1 MTVPADAVVSLVKRD
16 ELIGV
21 ARDLVAIPSFKG
33 EETPVGMFIAQWCQ
47 QRGYSVELDEVEP
60 GRVQVIATLKGRSGG
75 RSLMLNGHT
84 DINSLTRGWDR
95 DPWQAWVEGD
105 KLYGH
110 GVQNMKGGLATI
122 MVAAEAVRQ
131 SGAPLAGDLVLAFV
145 VGETQGGEG
154 MHHLMNRGFRTDMAI
169 IAEPFGANNIAT
181 IHSGIVHF
189 AIHVLGR
196 SGHLSRREDTV
207 HAVNN
212 MAEVLRRLDRM
223 TFSCPPFP
231 ALPALPRLNVGSII
245 GGRGPEYLSEPPYIP
260 DYCTIVVD
268 VHFVPGQTVRDVLS
282 DITSVLD
289 GIKCDIPEFNY
300 QIEVPPPPSI
310 KGRRRLVMDPVEVP
324 EEAEIVQLIAGAYRS
339 VSGKNIDRIGA
350 ILPTSY
356 SACDTSWL
364 CKAGIAAVNY
374 GPLTEFA
381 AAGPEGA
388 CVIIS
393 EMETVAK
400 VMALT
405 AIQVCAA

>member
-1 MTVPADAVVSLVKRD
+1 MSNIADTAESLVTRQ
-16 ELIGV
+16 ELIQV
-21 ARDLVAIPSFKG
+21 ASDLVAIPSFKG
-33 EETPVGMFIAQWCQ
+33 EETPVGLFIADWCDR
-47 QRGYSVELDEVEP
+47 RGYVVEIDEVEP
-60 GRVQVIATLKGRSGG
+60 GRKQVVATLKGTRDG

-95 DPWQAWVEGD
+95 DPWSAWVDGD

-122 MVAAEAVRQ
+122 MVAADAVRR
-131 SGAPLAGDLVLAFV
+131 SGASLAGDLVLAFV

-154 MHHLMNRGFRTDMAI
+154 MHHLMERGFRTDMAI

-207 HAVNN
+207 HAVNK
-212 MAEVLRRLDRM
+212 MGEVLRRLDRM
-223 TFSCPPFP
+223 KFSCAPYP

-245 GGRGPEYLSEPPYIP
+245 GGRGPDYLSEPPYVP
-260 DYCTIVVD
+260 DHCTIVVD
-268 VHFVPGQTVRDVLS
+268 VHFVPGQTVDDVVADVS
-282 DITSVLD
+282 AVLN
-289 GIKCDIPEFNY
+289 GIKVEDSSFKYE
-300 QIEVPPPPSI
+300 IEMPPPSWI
-310 KGRRRLVMDPVEVP
+310 KGRRRLVMDPVDVPVDAEVVRVI
-324 EEAEIVQLIAGAYRS
+324 EESYRTVTGDEIDQ
-339 VSGKNIDRIGA
+339 IGA
-350 ILPTSY
+350 VLPTSY

-364 CKAGIAAVNY
+364 WKAGIPAVNY

-381 AAGPEGA
+381 SAGPEGA
-388 CVIIS
+388 CVVIS

-400 VMALT
+400 VLARSALK
-405 AIQVCAA
+405 VCMS